1 MIIYGA
7 GLAGLVTA
15 HILRRHSPIIHEAQS
30 SLPNNHEAL
39 LRFRTDAVSKVTG
52 IPFKKVQ
59 VTKSIVYKGEHVAP
73 NIQFSNMYS
82 QKVSNQYM
90 NRSLASQ
97 LAPVERFIAPPDLIL
112 QLAKHLTI
120 LYGCPLSKEVLL
132 SKRIVEKEKA
142 MSIIST
148 IPMPA
153 MMQMHG
159 WTDIPEFKFK
169 TIWSATTQL
178 VGDID
183 IYQTIYY
190 PDDDQMYYRASITG
204 NRLIVEYLH
213 NPGDDQENLQS
224 ELYHRVLYDFGIN
237 PRYIGNKNRTVTVK
251 EQKYGKLLPIDNN
264 IRQAFLL
271 ELTDTH
277 RVYSVGRFATWR
289 QILMD
294 DVVQDVHQIEKWIE
308 LRGDY
313 KRRLDQTRETI

>member
-15 HILRRHSPIIHEAQS
+15 YIMRRHSPIICEAQT

-59 VTKSIVYKGEHVAP
+59 VTKSVVYKGEHVAP
-73 NIQFSNMYS
+73 NVQFSNMYS
-82 QKVSNQYM
+82 QKVSDQYM

-97 LAPVERFIAPPDLIL
+97 LAPAERFIAPSDFIP
-112 QLAKHLTI
+112 QLAKHLRI
-120 LYGCPLSKEVLL
+120 EYNSSLSKEVLIER
-132 SKRIVEKEKA
+132 SNKEKVP
-142 MSIIST
+142 IIST
-148 IPMPA
+148 VPMPV
-153 MMQMHG
+153 MMQIHG
-159 WTDIPEFKFK
+159 WSDIPEFKFK

-178 VGDID
+178 VGDVD
-183 IYQTIYY
+183 LYQTIYY
-190 PDDDQMYYRASITG
+190 PGDDCKYYRASITG
-204 NRLIVEYLH
+204 NRLIVEYLC
-213 NPGDDQENLQS
+213 NPENDQKYLQA
-224 ELYHRVLYDFGIN
+224 ELYHRVLHDFGIN
-237 PRYIGNKNRTVTVK
+237 PRYISNKDRTVTVK